1 MPSTSDFTP
10 DIIDVAVSDTVPA
23 KTLTSTVETQTDPVV
38 IQQVRHYAD
47 ASVLTEDITIAMN
60 VVNDHSYVKVPS
72 QLIDH
77 PEIPFSLPTSS
88 DDPVS
93 VCNSENSAIGIDDED
108 DVSSVNSH
116 NLGAD
121 DADYVMTDSS
131 TSDDKSSSSSSDSS
145 GKSKQYVVSENNLLT
160 LFSTCNKPNCHKPL
174 ISKPSIK
181 VYGFAVAVTTECIDG
196 HSFHWES
203 QSKINHIYESNLL
216 FPSALFL
223 TGHSFNVFEEMCSL
237 VNLCSLSS
245 RHCYNIQRAY
255 ILPEIKEVWTCHSE
269 AIMSS
274 LHGERVV
281 ASGDAR
287 CDSPGHNA
295 SFGTYSIMDTKSRL
309 IIAQETIRVTDVK
322 NSYWMEVEGLK
333 QCLDKLN
340 DHGVEICTLATDRHP
355 SVRKTMADDYPQI
368 RHEYDLW
375 HIVKSLKKKL
385 LSAKKADIVP
395 WINAIANHLWYCAS
409 ACDGDPRLMKE
420 MWMSLLHHIKN
431 SHSWTAGAEL
441 YRECNHPAY
450 TSEEEHTTP
459 WLIEGSE
466 AFTLAQKTVLD
477 RRLLRDLESVT
488 QCIHTGELESIHSL
502 FLKYAPKRKAFSRE
516 GIMARLHLATIDH
529 NTNTQ
534 VRFRIVKE
542 FAQMRLHVT
551 INASDKNG

>member
-1 MPSTSDFTP
+1 M
-10 DIIDVAVSDTVPA
+10 
-23 KTLTSTVETQTDPVV
+23 
-38 IQQVRHYAD
+38 IQQVRHFAD
-47 ASVLTEDITIAMN
+47 AAVLTEDIVIAMHVEN
-60 VVNDHSYVKVPS
+60 EHSYVNVPS
-72 QLIDH
+72 ALIDH
-77 PEIPFSLPTSS
+77 PAIPSSLPTSS
-88 DDPVS
+88 DDS
-93 VCNSENSAIGIDDED
+93 TCNSENSTIGDDED
-108 DVSSVNSH
+108 DVSSVDSCD
-116 NLGAD
+116 LGADDAKDIMTDSSSDGKPQTSD
-121 DADYVMTDSS
+121 DADYVMPDSS
-131 TSDDKSSSSSSDSS
+131 SSDGKASSPSSSDSS
-145 GKSKQYVVSENNLLT
+145 DKGRHFVVSENSLLT
-160 LFSTCNKPNCHKPL
+160 LFSTCNIPNCHKPL

-196 HSFHWES
+196 HSFNWES
-203 QSKINHIYESNLL
+203 QRKINSIYESNLL

-223 TGHSFNVFEEMCSL
+223 TGHSFSVFEEMCSL
-237 VNLCSLSS
+237 VKLCSLSS

-269 AIMSS
+269 AIMAS
-274 LHGERVV
+274 LAGERVV

-295 SFGTYSIMDTKSRL
+295 TYGTYSIMDTKSRL
-309 IIAQETIRVTDVK
+309 IIAQETVRVTDVK

-355 SVRKTMADDYPQI
+355 SIRKTLADDYPHI
-368 RHEYDLW
+368 KHEYDLW
-375 HIVKSLKKKL
+375 HIVKSLKKKM

-409 ACDGDPRLMKE
+409 ACDEDPRLMKE

-431 SHSWTAGAEL
+431 THSWTAGAEL
-441 YRECNHPAY
+441 YSKCNHPAY

-459 WLIEGSE
+459 WLAEGSE
-466 AFTLAQKTVLD
+466 AFTLAQKTILD

-516 GIMARLHLATIDH
+516 GIMARLHLAAIDH
-529 NTNTQ
+529 NTHSQ
-534 VRFRIVKE
+534 VMLLIIAKRVC
-542 FAQMRLHVT
+542 T
-551 INASDKNG
+551 